1 MTSTGPDGLTIVD
14 KPPGLT
20 SHDVVARIRHLAG
33 TRKVGHAGTLDPMAT
48 GVLVVGLGRATRLLG
63 YISGQDKA
71 YTATIRLGVGTV
83 TDDAE
88 GDVTA
93 TVSTAAVSEDAI
105 RAGIAG
111 LTGDIE
117 QVPSSVSA
125 IKVAGERAYTRVRAG
140 KVVTLAARPVRISAL
155 DLQTLRRPT
164 PDLIDLDVTVEC
176 STGTYVRALAR
187 DLGAGLGVGGH
198 LTQLRRTRVGR
209 FSIKEAKNLADLV
222 AAPITHDLA
231 AAVRRSFPEVSVDT
245 ETARALGHGQR
256 VAARGVPGVY
266 GVFDPEGA
274 PVALVEDL
282 DGQARPIVG
291 FA

>member
-1 MTSTGPDGLTIVD
+1 MTSTGPDGLTVVD

-20 SHDVVARIRHLAG
+20 SHDVVARMRRLAD
-33 TRKVGHAGTLDPMAT
+33 TRRVGHAGTLDPMAT

-63 YISGQDKA
+63 YVSGQDKA
-71 YTATIRLGVGTV
+71 YTATIRLGVRTG
-83 TDDAE
+83 TDDAAGE
-88 GDVTA
+88 VTD

-105 RAGIAG
+105 RSGLAA
-111 LTGDIE
+111 LTGQIE

-125 IKVAGERAYTRVRAG
+125 IKVAGRRAYARVRAG
-140 KVVTLAARPVRISAL
+140 QQVTLAARPVTISAL
-155 DLQTLRRPT
+155 DLVAFRRPT
-164 PDLIDLDVTVEC
+164 PHLIDLDVTVEC

-198 LTQLRRTRVGR
+198 LRQLRRTRVGT
-209 FSIKEAKNLADLV
+209 FTLDEAKTLADLV
-222 AAPITHDLA
+222 DAPITYSLA

-256 VAARGVPGVY
+256 ISARGVPGVY
-266 GVFDPEGA
+266 GVFDPEGS

-291 FA
+291 FT

>member
-20 SHDVVARIRHLAG
+20 SHDVVARMRRLAG